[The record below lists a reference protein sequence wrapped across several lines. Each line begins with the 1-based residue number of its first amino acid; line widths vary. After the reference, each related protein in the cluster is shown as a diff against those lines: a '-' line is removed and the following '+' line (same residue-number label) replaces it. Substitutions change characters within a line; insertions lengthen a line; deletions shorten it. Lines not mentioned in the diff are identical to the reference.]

1 MQNVNQ
7 GDAHVDAMR
16 RVMKAITLRQI
27 PLDIDK
33 TIRRRAREKRI
44 SANKAVISLLEEHL
58 MKDQHRQTELHH
70 DLDDLCGAWTN
81 AEAAAFDKTLVKQR
95 AIDPDLWK

>member
-1 MQNVNQ
+1 
-7 GDAHVDAMR
+7 
-16 RVMKAITLRQI
+16 MKAITLRNI
-27 PLDIDK
+27 PLDVDK

-58 MKDQHRQTELHH
+58 MKDQRRQTELHH
-70 DLDDLCGAWTN
+70 DLDNLCGAWTK
-81 AEAAAFDKTLVKQR
+81 AEATAFDKTLMKQR